1 MLKEKTEEVMR
12 EALADMFDILAYKVR
27 NGAMTADDM
36 RAILT
41 ALEAGGGIKA
51 TISDLAAFYGKK
63 EVDVRNVL
71 HRRYLPRPS
80 RRTYYDFG
88 VFRDIVPKSWLKGMY
103 SLPAD

>member
-1 MLKEKTEEVMR
+1 MKEKTERAMR
-12 EALADMFDILAYKVR
+12 EALADMFDMLSYKVKS
-27 NGAMTADDM
+27 GAMTSDDM

-51 TISDLAAFYGKK
+51 TISDLAVFYGRK

-71 HRRYLPRPS
+71 HRRYIPRPS

-88 VFRDIVPKSWLKGMY
+88 IFREVVPKSWLKGLY